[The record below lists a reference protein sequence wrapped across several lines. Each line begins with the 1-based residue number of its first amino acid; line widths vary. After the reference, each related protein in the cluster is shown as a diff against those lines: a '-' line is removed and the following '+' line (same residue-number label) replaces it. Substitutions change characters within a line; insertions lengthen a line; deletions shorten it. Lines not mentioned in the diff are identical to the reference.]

1 MIFDYI
7 QTLSPAPGNIF
18 DATEELYIRPDLT
31 VRIKEDR
38 IVVIS
43 NKASRPTLN
52 FQENYFKRMQETDDK
67 EVQEYIK
74 DKKNEFEWLERAV
87 NQRGYN
93 FTCRARN
100 CAPSRSLLLEAD
112 RPLKP
117 MTLKE
122 IADALSIHESTV
134 SRAVNGKYLETT
146 FGVFELRSF
155 FSTSILSSE
164 EDGEDV
170 STTMV
175 KSNYKN

>member
-1 MIFDYI
+1 M
-7 QTLSPAPGNIF
+7 
-18 DATEELYIRPDLT
+18 
-31 VRIKEDR
+31 
-38 IVVIS
+38 VIS
-43 NKASRPTLN
+43 NKAGRPTLN

-100 CAPSRSLLLEAD
+100 CASSRSLLLEAD

-175 KSNYKN
+175 KSNYKIN

>member
-1 MIFDYI
+1 M
-7 QTLSPAPGNIF
+7 
-18 DATEELYIRPDLT
+18 R
-31 VRIKEDR
+31 R
-38 IVVIS
+38 
-43 NKASRPTLN
+43 
-52 FQENYFKRMQETDDK
+52 QEAF
-67 EVQEYIK
+67 
-74 DKKNEFEWLERAV
+74 F
-87 NQRGYN
+87 
-93 FTCRARN
+93 
-100 CAPSRSLLLEAD
+100 LEAD

-175 KSNYKN
+175 KKQLQKLIDQEVKVNRYLIKISRAIKRFRHGNIPANGSKIS